1 MVTLEFEAKSFKKM
15 DEPINKGGEKAKY
28 VCYVRV
34 KSIPIELNDWMK
46 TNPREQ
52 KMTTNVAKNIK
63 ESLKENANFHEL
75 NRGIVLSV
83 DKVTY
88 DNKTGIVQIQLDDPD
103 IHGNIDGGHTLRA
116 IFELNEKQ
124 LIEDERY
131 VFFEIF
137 TGIASPVE
145 LASAR
150 NTSVQVDL
158 KSIEELQKSFDVLKD
173 VMKNL
178 KFSNRIAYKMNEHY
192 NDDNIEPIDVK
203 EIIALVSMFS
213 QTIYPFKNSDGT
225 LSEQQPIQ
233 CYTGKEA
240 TLKRFVR
247 IEKNDREK
255 MLNNMR
261 DIIPDI
267 FKIWEYIET
276 NFAELSQKAGK
287 RYTSR
292 KYSKYNEKEIVCKSV
307 FEEKGMHYIVP
318 KGMIY
323 PIVGAFRALIKIN
336 PETNKYEWV
345 KDIDLMLEKMASRL
359 VGIVLDEKA
368 DNSDVIGKNINL
380 WSNLFKEIYIEGYLI

>member
-15 DEPINKGGEKAKY
+15 EDPINRGGEKVKY
-28 VCYVRV
+28 VCYA
-34 KSIPIELNDWMK
+34 KAKTIPSELYNWMG

-52 KMTTNVAKNIK
+52 KMTTNVAKNII
-63 ESLKENANFHEL
+63 ESLKENDNFHEL

-83 DKVTY
+83 NKVNY
-88 DNKTGIVQIQLDDPD
+88 DTRTGIVQIQLEDPE

-124 LIEDERY
+124 MIENERY
-131 VFFEIF
+131 VFMEIF

-173 VMKNL
+173 IMKSL
-178 KFSNRIAYKMNEHY
+178 KFSYRIAYKMNEHC
-192 NDDNIEPIDVK
+192 NDDVNPIDVR
-203 EIIALVSMFS
+203 EIIALISMFS
-213 QTIYPFKNSDGT
+213 QNLYPIQNIDGT
-225 LSEQQPIQ
+225 LNDQQPIQ

-240 TLKRFVR
+240 TLKRFVKN
-247 IEKNDREK
+247 EKTAREQ
-255 MLNNMR
+255 MLNNMKE
-261 DIIPDI
+261 IIPDI
-267 FKIWEYIET
+267 FKILEYIET
-276 NFAELSQKAGK
+276 NFSELSQKLGK

-292 KYSKYNEKEIVCKSV
+292 KYSKYNDKVIVSKSLFDEKE
-307 FEEKGMHYIVP
+307 MHYIVP

-323 PIVGAFRALIKIN
+323 PIVGAFRALIKID
-336 PETNKYEWV
+336 PKTHKYKWA
-345 KDIDLMLEKMASRL
+345 KNIDLMLDKMSSRL
-359 VGIVLDEKA
+359 VGIVLDEKS
-368 DNSDVIGKNINL
+368 DNPDVIGKNTNL